1 MQFNYNEAV
10 KTRILLLILQGLQVW
25 KEMVTIIIFFLSD
38 I

>member
-10 KTRILLLILQGLQVW
+10 KTHILLLILQGLQVW